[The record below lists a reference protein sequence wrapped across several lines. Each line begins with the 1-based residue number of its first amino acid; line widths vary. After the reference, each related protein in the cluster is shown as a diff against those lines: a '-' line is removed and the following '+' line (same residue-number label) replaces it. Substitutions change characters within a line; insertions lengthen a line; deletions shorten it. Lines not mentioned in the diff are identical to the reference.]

1 MYCNC
6 RAIIERKRDGVLE
19 LLVQMRN
26 KPYEGSTLI
35 ELPGGR
41 VEEFESLL
49 DALRREVREETGLE
63 IWYIEGQETR
73 TETNAVVTSVECI
86 RPFAAYQTLQGP
98 VDSIGFYF
106 RCLAEGQLL
115 ESGDESGHPRWMPV
129 SEIAQLIHEDAEQF
143 SFVDRAGLVFYLKA
157 HQVKEKND

>member
-6 RAIIERKRDGVLE
+6 RAIIERKWDGVLE
-19 LLVQMRN
+19 ILVQMRN

-41 VEEFESLL
+41 VEEFESLV

-63 IWYIEGQETR
+63 IWYIEGQDTR
-73 TETNAVVTSVECI
+73 TETNGVDTNVECL

-98 VDSIGFYF
+98 VDSMGVYF
-106 RCLAEGQLL
+106 RCLAEGQPL
-115 ESGDESGHPRWMPV
+115 ESGDESGFPRWMSVP
-129 SEIAQLIHEDAEQF
+129 EIARLIDEDPEQF
-143 SFVDRAGLVFYLKA
+143 SFVDRAGLIFYLKNL
-157 HQVKEKND
+157 Q